1 MQAMKLSMRKRT
13 VHDIGPRVNQWRGA
27 RASQLSDQQ
36 LQVRREKLLS
46 RGRRTLRA
54 GQWIV
59 GLAALAWGLTMIT
72 REMGPILQGWLEIRE
87 IEVEGIHHVTKPE
100 VLERLVLKPGMG
112 LHQVSTAFLA
122 ERVRTHAWIREA
134 TVERRPP
141 HLLHVTVLER
151 TPAAIIRTGG
161 DHWLSD
167 ESGYLLVKLGKQDDQ
182 TLPLLTGLDS
192 QSLKHGEARVRN
204 AVQTGVV
211 LAKLIANT
219 LDGRVVVDLTNSSH
233 VVASV
238 NGVRFKFG
246 DDSLVDQ
253 WERFLKVKPSFETA
267 SFDGRKRE
275 VSEID
280 LRYDNRVIVRE
291 RV

>member
-1 MQAMKLSMRKRT
+1 MKPLLRKRA
-13 VHDIGPRVNQWRGA
+13 VPAVGPRVNQWKGV
-27 RASQLSDQQ
+27 RASQFSEQREQARQERLTSWK
-36 LQVRREKLLS
+36 RRAW
-46 RGRRTLRA
+46 RVGR
-54 GQWIV
+54 WIV

-87 IEVEGIHHVTKPE
+87 VEIEGIHHVTKSE

-112 LHQVSTAFLA
+112 LHEVSTAFLA
-122 ERVRTHAWIREA
+122 ERVRTHAWIKEA

-141 HLLHVTVLER
+141 HLLHVSVVER
-151 TPAAIIRTGG
+151 TPAAIILIGT

-167 ESGYLLVKLGKQDDQ
+167 ESGSLLVKLGKQDDP
-182 TLPLLTGLDS
+182 TLPLLTGLDP
-192 QSLKHGEARVRN
+192 QSLHRGEARVRN
-204 AVQTGVV
+204 AVQSGVV

-219 LDGRVVVDLTNSSH
+219 FDGRVEVNLTNSSN
-233 VVASV
+233 VVASA
-238 NGVRFKFG
+238 NGVRFQFG
-246 DDSLVDQ
+246 GDSLVDQ
-253 WERFLKVKPSFETA
+253 WERFRKVKPSFKID

-280 LRYDNRVIVRE
+280 LRYDHRVIVRE

>member
-1 MQAMKLSMRKRT
+1 MKVFMRKRA
-13 VHDIGPRVNQWRGA
+13 VPAIGPRLNQWKGA
-27 RASQLSDQQ
+27 RASQVLDQRQ
-36 LQVRREKLLS
+36 QARRERLVS
-46 RGRRTLRA
+46 RGRRTLRL

-59 GLAALAWGLTMIT
+59 GLAALAWGLTVVT
-72 REMGPILQGWLEIRE
+72 REMGPTLQGWLEIRE
-87 IEVEGIHHVTKPE
+87 VEVEGIHHVTKPE

-122 ERVRTHAWIREA
+122 ERVRTHAWIKEA

-151 TPAAIIRTGG
+151 TPVAIIRTGA

-167 ESGYLLVKLGKQDDQ
+167 ESGYLLAKLDRQDDQ
-182 TLPLLTGLDS
+182 TLPLLIGLDP
-192 QSLKHGEARVRN
+192 QSLQRGEAGVRN
-204 AVQTGVV
+204 AVQSGVV

-219 LDGRVVVDLTNSSH
+219 FDGRVEVDLTNSSN
-233 VVASV
+233 VVASAD
-238 NGVRFKFG
+238 GVRFQFG
-246 DDSLVDQ
+246 NDSLVDQ
-253 WERFLKVKPSFETA
+253 WERFRKVNPSFKTA
-267 SFDGRKRE
+267 AFDGRKRT

>member
-1 MQAMKLSMRKRT
+1 MKMFLRKRAM
-13 VHDIGPRVNQWRGA
+13 HAIGPRLNQWRGM
-27 RASQLSDQQ
+27 RASQVSDQRQ
-36 LQVRREKLLS
+36 RESRERLVS
-46 RGRRTLRA
+46 RGRRALRV

-59 GLAALAWGLTMIT
+59 GLAALAWGLTMVT
-72 REMGPILQGWLEIRE
+72 REMGPVLQGWLEIRE
-87 IEVEGIHHVTKPE
+87 VEVEGLHHVTKPE
-100 VLERLVLKPGMG
+100 VLERLVLNPGMG

-122 ERVRTHAWIREA
+122 ERVRTHAWIKEA

-151 TPAAIIRTGG
+151 MPAAIIRIGA

-167 ESGYLLVKLGKQDDQ
+167 EGGYILAKLGRQDDQ
-182 TLPLLTGLDS
+182 TLPLLTGLDR
-192 QSLKHGEARVRN
+192 QALQRGEARVRN
-204 AVQTGVV
+204 AVQSGVV
-211 LAKLIANT
+211 LAKLMAIT
-219 LDGRVVVDLTNSSH
+219 FDGRVEIDLANPSN
-233 VVASV
+233 VVASA
-238 NGVRFKFG
+238 NGVRFQFG

-253 WERFLKVKPSFETA
+253 WERFRKVKPSFKTA
-267 SFDGRKRE
+267 SSDGRKRE

>member
-1 MQAMKLSMRKRT
+1 MKVFLRKRA
-13 VHDIGPRVNQWRGA
+13 VRAIGPRLNQWKGA
-27 RASQLSDQQ
+27 RASQVSDQRQ
-36 LQVRREKLLS
+36 QARRERLVS
-46 RGRRTLRA
+46 RGRRALRV

-59 GLAALAWGLTMIT
+59 GLAVLAWGLTMVT
-72 REMGPILQGWLEIRE
+72 REMGPVLQGWLEIRE
-87 IEVEGIHHVTKPE
+87 VEVEGIHRVTKPE
-100 VLERLVLKPGMG
+100 VLERLVLNPGMG

-122 ERVRTHAWIREA
+122 ERVRTHAWIKEA

-151 TPAAIIRTGG
+151 TPAAIIRMGA

-167 ESGYLLVKLGKQDDQ
+167 ESGYLLAQLGRRDDQ
-182 TLPLLTGLDS
+182 MLPLLIGLDT
-192 QSLKHGEARVRN
+192 QSLQRGEAGARN
-204 AVQTGVV
+204 AIQSGIV

-219 LDGRVVVDLTNSSH
+219 FDGRVEVDLTKFSN
-233 VVASV
+233 VVASA
-238 NGVRFKFG
+238 NGVRFQFG

-253 WERFLKVKPSFETA
+253 WERFRKVKPSFKTA
-267 SFDGRKRE
+267 SSDGRKRE

>member
-1 MQAMKLSMRKRT
+1 MKVILRKRE
-13 VHDIGPRVNQWRGA
+13 VSAIGPRLNQWKGA
-27 RASQLSDQQ
+27 RASQVSDQRQ
-36 LQVRREKLLS
+36 QARRERLVS
-46 RGRRTLRA
+46 RGRRAMRV

-59 GLAALAWGLTMIT
+59 GLAALAWGLTMVT
-72 REMGPILQGWLEIRE
+72 REMGPVLQGWLEIRE
-87 IEVEGIHHVTKPE
+87 VEVEGIHHVTKLE
-100 VLERLVLKPGMG
+100 VLERLVLNPGMG

-122 ERVRTHAWIREA
+122 ERVRTHAWIKEA

-151 TPAAIIRTGG
+151 TPAAIIRMGA

-167 ESGYLLVKLGKQDDQ
+167 EGGYLLAKLGRQDDQ
-182 TLPLLTGLDS
+182 TLPLLTGLDR
-192 QSLKHGEARVRN
+192 QALQRGEARVRN
-204 AVQTGVV
+204 AVQSGVV
-211 LAKLIANT
+211 LAKLIAIT
-219 LDGRVVVDLTNSSH
+219 LDGRVEIDLANPSN
-233 VVASV
+233 VVASA
-238 NGVRFKFG
+238 NGVRFQFG

-253 WERFLKVKPSFETA
+253 WERFRKVKPSFKTA
-267 SFDGRKRE
+267 SSDGRKRE

>member
-1 MQAMKLSMRKRT
+1 MKVLVRKRT
-13 VHDIGPRVNQWRGA
+13 VPAIGPRLNLWKGA
-27 RASQLSDQQ
+27 RATKILDQRQ
-36 LQVRREKLLS
+36 QAHRERLVL
-46 RGRRTLRA
+46 GRRRALRV
-54 GQWIV
+54 GKWIV
-59 GLAALAWGLTMIT
+59 GLAALAWGLTMVT
-72 REMGPILQGWLEIRE
+72 REMGPALQGWLEIRDV
-87 IEVEGIHHVTKPE
+87 EVEGNHHVTKPE

-122 ERVRTHAWIREA
+122 ERVRTHAWIKEA
-134 TVERRPP
+134 TVERRLP

-151 TPAAIIRTGG
+151 TPAAIILTGA

-167 ESGYLLVKLGKQDDQ
+167 ESGYLLAKLGKQDDQ
-182 TLPLLTGLDS
+182 TLPLLTGLEL
-192 QSLKHGEARVRN
+192 QSLQHGEARVRN
-204 AVQTGVV
+204 AVQSGVV

-219 LDGRVVVDLTNSSH
+219 LDGRVEVDLTNFSN
-233 VVASV
+233 VVASA
-238 NGVRFKFG
+238 NGVRFQFG

-253 WERFLKVKPSFETA
+253 WERFRKVNPSFKTA
-267 SFDGRKRE
+267 SFDDRKRV